1 MDLVKPHQTETSTI
15 HLNSLQIAF
24 IGLGLISGLLYFFNF
39 RIRMFFLQSQLIG
52 KTAIHFYVFL
62 FAILSALYLFGIYL
76 IFKYRPRRRH
86 SNGLTVIILI
96 FAAGFRAS
104 LIPADPSVLSKDMY
118 RYIWDGRVQQNGINP
133 YLYPPDAEQL
143 NKLRDD
149 KVYPNINRK
158 SYRTLYPA
166 GAQLSFRIL
175 HMIAG
180 DSVFGYKAL
189 MTLFDLLTL
198 FALMALLRVCGFEK
212 TRLLVYAWNPL
223 VIFEIAYSGHLEGI
237 TVFFMVLAFYLNATN
252 KEMLGVVALAVSSAT
267 KLYPAILL
275 PALLNPGQRV
285 KGILCFALAVVLLYV
300 PFLTAGSKVLGFLP
314 NYLQNPAESFNL
326 GIKYFMMNMLPQ
338 LHYYLLSK
346 VFLLAVTV
354 VGLFIFFKNK
364 KKDQALWYAYLLTGL
379 LMVLM
384 PASLHA
390 WYLIILIP
398 FLSFYP
404 AVAWLIFSITVT
416 LSYLKYVS
424 PAGTLPTGVLML
436 EYVPLFTLLAGGY
449 MLNWYAHRNQGNMI
463 CNGPGRR
470 YFLERISG
478 TKYE

>member
-1 MDLVKPHQTETSTI
+1 MDLVKPLQTETSAT
-15 HLNSLQIAF
+15 HLNPPQIAL

-39 RIRMFFLQSQLIG
+39 RIKDFFLQSQLVG
-52 KTAIHFYVFL
+52 KSAIHFYVFL
-62 FAILSALYLFGIYL
+62 FAILSALYLIGIYL
-76 IFKYRPRRRH
+76 IFKYRSRERH
-86 SNGLTVIILI
+86 SNALSMIILI
-96 FAAGFRAS
+96 FALGFRAS
-104 LIPADPSVLSKDMY
+104 LISADPAVLSKDMY
-118 RYIWDGRVQQNGINP
+118 RYIWDGRIQQNGINP

-158 SYRTLYPA
+158 PYRTLYPA
-166 GAQLSFRIL
+166 GAQLFFRLL

-180 DSVFGYKAL
+180 DSVIGYKAL

-198 FALMALLRVCGFEK
+198 FVLMALLRTYGFEK
-212 TRLLVYAWNPL
+212 TRLFIYAWNPL

-252 KEMLGVVALAVSSAT
+252 KNLLGVVALAISSAT
-267 KLYPAILL
+267 KLYPAIFL
-275 PALLNPGQRV
+275 PTLLNPGQRV
-285 KGILCFALAVVLLYV
+285 KGILCFTLAIVLLYV
-300 PFLTAGSKVLGFLP
+300 PFLTAGSKVSGFLP
-314 NYLQNPAESFNL
+314 IYLQNPDESFNL
-326 GIKYFMMNMLPQ
+326 GIKYFMMKMLPQ
-338 LHYYLLSK
+338 LNYYLLSK
-346 VFLLAVTV
+346 VFLLAVTA

-364 KKDQALWYAYLLTGL
+364 QKHQVLWYAYLLTGL

-404 AVAWLIFSITVT
+404 AVAWLFFSIAVT

-424 PAGTLPTGVLML
+424 PAGIMPKGVLML
-436 EYVPLFTLLAGGY
+436 EYGPLFTLLAGGY
-449 MLNWYAHRNQGNMI
+449 MLNRYAHRNQENMI
-463 CNGPGRR
+463 SHGPRRR

-478 TKYE
+478 AKYE